1 MKTTRMV
8 VLAALALAAGIVV
21 WLSMKSRQPPLLPV
35 DETHAS
41 WNNAEACDACHGRDG
56 AVPKPAKHP
65 LGFDC
70 LRCHGRR

>member
-1 MKTTRMV
+1 MKRSQWI
-8 VLAALALAAGIVV
+8 VLAVLALAAAFIL
-21 WLSMKSRQPPLLPV
+21 WLAVKSRQPPLLPQ
-35 DETHAS
+35 DETHAAWES
-41 WNNAEACDACHGRDG
+41 ADACDACHAVGA

>member
-1 MKTTRMV
+1 MKRSQGIVLV
-8 VLAALALAAGIVV
+8 VLALAAAFVL
-21 WLSMKSRQPPLLPV
+21 WLSVKSRQPPLLPQ
-35 DETHAS
+35 DDTHAAWES
-41 WNNAEACDACHGRDG
+41 AATCDTCHGADA